1 MITMGKSMTG
11 GFMPASAVIADSYI
25 MDQIKPGD
33 HGSTYGGNPLAMAV
47 AVASLQTMIEEG
59 MVKNAAIV
67 GPILQSEIAK
77 INSPLTKEV
86 RGRGLFIGIELKKGL
101 NVDANDF
108 SKILMKKGLIT
119 KATHNVIVRLTPA
132 LVITKEECY
141 QAAEIIRDGIKELE
155 KLNEQRGNSK
165 K

>member
-1 MITMGKSMTG
+1 
-11 GFMPASAVIADSYI
+11 
-25 MDQIKPGD
+25 
-33 HGSTYGGNPLAMAV
+33 
-47 AVASLQTMIEEG
+47 MIEEG
-59 MVKNAAIV
+59 MVENSAIV